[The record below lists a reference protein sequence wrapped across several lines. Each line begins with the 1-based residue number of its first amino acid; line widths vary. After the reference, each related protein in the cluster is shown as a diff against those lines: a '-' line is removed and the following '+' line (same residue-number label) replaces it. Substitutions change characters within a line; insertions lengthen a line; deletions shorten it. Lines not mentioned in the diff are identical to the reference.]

1 MPIVLQ
7 STIHLLESELAKAR
21 AALQEIQPNIV
32 PVCMSGDELAVG
44 AVAAYRQNLI
54 GRAPDFFYGS
64 RRLSPKEVGLV
75 PVVREVSADESESEG
90 VQTPPQCS
98 VITSPPKPTSLL
110 DVLGNSLVLDHM
122 APYLSTPAL
131 FALASTCRFLHTA
144 VTETPY
150 VFRHLDLTRCRG
162 TVLSEAEEPMDEDIS
177 EDDFYSAPLRSIFS
191 KLERRSI
198 LQDVRTLV
206 LDGLSVPADLVLDIL
221 LKDQF
226 NVNILSI
233 RDCQHL
239 NERKLMQSLQ
249 YAVRPS
255 RPQGTPRVK
264 GIYLFTPAQNAQT
277 VARAKYRDWWG
288 SRCSVQPTG
297 NISTTAR
304 GPHEGD
310 TPSMD
315 CSMDGAPSQHAWYSP
330 SGKLLQQTID
340 EGWAE
345 TLQKCQGI
353 IAFDA
358 VLCRGPRHNV
368 DLYSSADSSDAQPE
382 GRMFG
387 PAIATVALGPI
398 GCENCH
404 ASPEG
409 PAVWGE
415 SPQEHFPMLTPLS
428 FHSSS
433 VEVAKRP
440 GLFPD
445 ANPGLIARCG
455 ECLTDRRCNRCNAWF
470 CDSCLPHPERVR
482 TPLTPH
488 QTAVRGPR
496 DTDIAMAQ
504 EQRGLELG
512 VSKDCWE
519 CGPTCSNCKPKYERT
534 CQNCQGDYCI
544 EHNDGCSST
553 MCDWCNTSTR
563 HRMREIY

>member
-1 MPIVLQ
+1 MSEGELWSSLVTAIHPRDIKLSMPIVLQ

-21 AALQEIQPNIV
+21 AALQEIQPNVV

-75 PVVREVSADESESEG
+75 PVVREVSADESESEE
-90 VQTPPQCS
+90 VQTPAQCR
-98 VITSPPKPTSLL
+98 VITSPPKQTSLL

-150 VFRHLDLTRCRG
+150 VFRHLDLTRCQG
-162 TVLSEAEEPMDEDIS
+162 TVLSEAEDQMDEDIS
-177 EDDFYSAPLRSIFS
+177 EDEFYSAPLRSIFS

-206 LDGLSVPADLVLDIL
+206 LDGLSVPADLALDIL

-226 NVNILSI
+226 KVNILSI

-239 NERKLMQSLQ
+239 NERKLMQSIQ

-264 GIYLFTPAQNAQT
+264 GIYLFTPAQNSQT
-277 VARAKYRDWWG
+277 VVRAKYRDWWG
-288 SRCSVQPTG
+288 SRCSGQPMSG
-297 NISTTAR
+297 VLTAAR
-304 GPHEGD
+304 DSHEGD
-310 TPSMD
+310 ISSMER
-315 CSMDGAPSQHAWYSP
+315 SMDGASSQHAWYSS
-330 SGKLLQQTID
+330 SGKLLQRTID

-368 DLYSSADSSDAQPE
+368 DLYSSTDSSDAQPE
-382 GRMFG
+382 GRMLG

-415 SPQEHFPMLTPLS
+415 SPDEHFPMLTPLS

-445 ANPGLIARCG
+445 ANPGLIARCE
-455 ECLTDRRCNRCNAWF
+455 ECLTDRRCHRCNAWF
-470 CDSCLPHPERVR
+470 CDGCLPRPERVR

-496 DTDIAMAQ
+496 DTDDIAMGQ
-504 EQRGLELG
+504 ERRVWPSEPPQ
-512 VSKDCWE
+512 
-519 CGPTCSNCKPKYERT
+519 
-534 CQNCQGDYCI
+534 
-544 EHNDGCSST
+544 
-553 MCDWCNTSTR
+553 
-563 HRMREIY
+563 HRDKEMSLTVTGTGAGRK